1 MNTLP
6 LFFNLQNRPVLI
18 IGGGDVAL
26 NKTALI
32 HSFGA
37 KITVIAK
44 KIDKRFYQLLHS
56 DDHQI
61 ITKSYEKKDLKQEY
75 SFCVIATSDNALNR
89 QIYHDC
95 KSLNMAVNVVDT
107 PELCDFIFPAIV
119 DRNPITI
126 GISSNGNSPVLTR
139 LIRTKIESILP
150 SNIGQMA
157 KTAGKFRKTVQSCL
171 PDINQRRKFWEH
183 IFYDGLNGVGLL
195 ANNKAI
201 HQNNLNHQ
209 LTYFKKH
216 SQTLGEVYIVG
227 TGAGDPDLLT
237 LKALRLMQQ
246 ADVVF
251 YDALV
256 SSEILTLCRRD
267 SDKIFVG
274 KKRANH
280 TKTQDEINQMLVDY
294 AKKGHRVLRLK
305 GGDPLIFGRGGEE
318 MLACQKAGVP
328 YQLVAGITAGLA
340 SANATGIPL
349 THRGVATS
357 VRFLTSCYQTGE
369 RFRGLKSTYQ
379 SDETLVFYMGLHA
392 LHNVV
397 ASLMPDLPSDT
408 PVAIVSHASLD
419 SQQVLVGN
427 LNNIVAKQAKAN
439 LPAPAII
446 IVGKVVQ
453 FYLETTDNTPKTP
466 RSPSV

>member
-18 IGGGDVAL
+18 IGGGDIAL
-26 NKTALI
+26 KKTTLI

-37 KITVIAK
+37 KITVISK
-44 KIDKRFYQLLHS
+44 QVDGRFYQLLHG

-61 ITKSYEKKDLKQEY
+61 ITKSYEKTDLKKEY
-75 SFCVIATSDNALNR
+75 GFCVVATDDNTLNR

-95 KSLNMAVNVVDT
+95 QSLNIAVNVVDT
-107 PELCDFIFPAIV
+107 PELCDFIFPAII

-126 GISSNGNSPVLTR
+126 GISSNGTSPVLTR

-157 KTAGKFRKTVQSCL
+157 KTAGKFRKTIQSCL
-171 PDINQRRKFWEH
+171 PNVNQRRKFWEH
-183 IFYDGLNGVGLL
+183 IFYDGLNGVGLFS
-195 ANNKAI
+195 NHKSI
-201 HQNNLNHQ
+201 HQNYLKNQ
-209 LTYFKKH
+209 LAHFKKH
-216 SQTLGEVYIVG
+216 GQTLGEVYIVG
-227 TGAGDPDLLT
+227 TGAGNPDLLT
-237 LKALRLMQQ
+237 FQALRLMQQ
-246 ADVVF
+246 ADVVL

-280 TKTQDEINQMLVDY
+280 AKTQDEINQMLVDY

-305 GGDPLIFGRGGEE
+305 GGDPLVFGRGGEE

-349 THRGVATS
+349 THRGMATS

-369 RFRGLKSTYQ
+369 SFGGLKSTYQ

-392 LHNVV
+392 LQNVV
-397 ASLMPDLPSDT
+397 ASLTPDLPSDT

-427 LNNIVAKQAKAN
+427 LSNIVAKQAKAN

-453 FYLETTDNTPKTP
+453 FYLKDADKHPKMP